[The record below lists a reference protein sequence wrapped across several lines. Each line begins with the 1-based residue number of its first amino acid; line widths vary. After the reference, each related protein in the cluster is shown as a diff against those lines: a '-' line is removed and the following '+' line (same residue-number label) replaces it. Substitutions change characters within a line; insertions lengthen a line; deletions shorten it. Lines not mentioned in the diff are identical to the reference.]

1 MRHRTAGPSPHE
13 SSPSLTIYFKHE
25 ANCAG
30 NKSET
35 ETYLL
40 KPEDVAIMV
49 DTDRHQLAEQAGVPV
64 DEVEPRHPQ
73 EIIDGLW
80 NAEEAVNHEFHR
92 GDRGPGGKTCTCG
105 AGCEERRGCRL
116 PTNEPWSFDQL
127 VDEDRE
133 PTVFGQ
139 SPEELLIA
147 AEDARRHETDLAAQR
162 AAISTLE
169 GTRRQVAE
177 LLAYEGLKQ
186 AEVARRLGLTPG
198 RVSQVASGVKS
209 FVREAVEQSRL
220 NISGELGSGVRGL
233 ANRVGPRN
241 KEGR

>member
-1 MRHRTAGPSPHE
+1 MKVTVRYEAPNARNE
-13 SSPSLTIYFKHE
+13 STSTTFNIDSGEL
-25 ANCAG
+25 A
-30 NKSET
+30 
-35 ETYLL
+35 L
-40 KPEDVAIMV
+40 MV
-49 DTDRHQLAEQAGVPV
+49 DTDRHQRAAQTGMLV

-116 PTNEPWSFDQL
+116 PSNEPWSFDHL

-133 PTVFGQ
+133 PTMFGQ
-139 SPEELLIA
+139 SPEDLLIA
-147 AEDARRHETDLAAQR
+147 AEDARRHEADLAAQR

-177 LLAYEGLKQ
+177 LLAYEGRKQ
-186 AEVARRLGLTPG
+186 AEIARRLGLTPG
-198 RVSQVASGVKS
+198 RVSQVASEVKS
-209 FVREAVEQSRL
+209 FLREAVEQSRL

-233 ANRVGPRN
+233 ANRVGPTD

>member
-1 MRHRTAGPSPHE
+1 MEVTVRYEALNARNE
-13 SSPSLTIYFKHE
+13 STSTTFNIDSGEL
-25 ANCAG
+25 A
-30 NKSET
+30 
-35 ETYLL
+35 L
-40 KPEDVAIMV
+40 MV
-49 DTDRHQLAEQAGVPV
+49 DTDRHQLAAQTGRPV

-105 AGCEERRGCRL
+105 AGCGERRGCRL
-116 PTNEPWSFDQL
+116 PANEPWTLDRMIA
-127 VDEDRE
+127 EDRE
-133 PTVFGQ
+133 PTVFDQ
-139 SPEELLIA
+139 SPEDLLIA
-147 AEDARRHETDLAAQR
+147 AEEARRHEADLAAQR

-177 LLAYEGLKQ
+177 LMAYEGLKQ
-186 AEVARRLGLTPG
+186 AEIARRLELTPG
-198 RVSQVASGVKS
+198 RVSQVASEVKS

-220 NISGELGSGVRGL
+220 NKFGELGSGVRGL
-233 ANRVGPRN
+233 ANRVGPKS